1 MTRQAQAELAGT
13 AAAAAFEPPEPEA
26 RAASAP
32 AGDRSRQAMLA
43 GSMEDARILVWYAS
57 RAGVP
62 VEEEVM
68 KNLAE
73 TRTAHEQGQWS
84 AAHEAR
90 FWTALNKLARA
101 VRPVTVASI
110 KASAEYG
117 GSSHEKTRRVVQR
130 YRRATLGV
138 LLLLLVAQI
147 YWLIGNNFA
156 TQIDALQKDVSTRMD
171 TLARLQGQLRAVEV
185 DLEEESG
192 RLIALMSA
200 DRPEEVLL
208 PARRRVT
215 ELSRQQQELGIDIA
229 RNQRLLEAATNML
242 ASSQILLQGWDI
254 FTGEEDPLRILTASR
269 GSAATTGR
277 EAPTAGTDSRRRYA
291 DNLALLASRSAL
303 STFNQ
308 YVLPLLYGLVGALAF
323 ILRTLS
329 REMAAVTYSPA
340 DNLRYGLRWPL
351 GMLAGITVGWFFDPE
366 SLTGVAAIQ
375 PLGLAFLAG
384 YGVELL
390 FAGLDRIV
398 SAFTGGDGKARAAPA

>member
-1 MTRQAQAELAGT
+1 MTRQAQAGLAET
-13 AAAAAFEPPEPEA
+13 APAAGFEPAPRDDE
-26 RAASAP
+26 AASPP

-43 GSMEDARILVWYAS
+43 GSMEDAQILIWYAS
-57 RAGVP
+57 RSGVP

-73 TRTAHEQGQWS
+73 TRSAHEQGRWS
-84 AAHEAR
+84 PAEEAR

-110 KASAEYG
+110 KASTEYG
-117 GSSHEKTRRVVQR
+117 GSSHDRTRRVVQR

-138 LLLLLVAQI
+138 LLLLLLAQI

-156 TQIDALQKDVSTRMD
+156 TQIDTLQGDVSTQMD
-171 TLARLQGQLRAVEV
+171 TLARLQGRLRAVEV

-215 ELSRQQQELGIDIA
+215 ELSRQQQELEVEIA
-229 RNQRLLEAATNML
+229 RSERLLEAATNML

-269 GSAATTGR
+269 ERATTTGK
-277 EAPTAGTDSRRRYA
+277 ETAAAADPRRRYA
-291 DNLALLASRSAL
+291 DNLTLLASRSAL

-340 DNLRYGLRWPL
+340 DNLRYSLRWPL

-366 SLTGVAAIQ
+366 SLTGLAAIQ
-375 PLGLAFLAG
+375 PLALAFLAG

-398 SAFTGGDGKARAAPA
+398 SAFTGGDGKSRAAAA